1 MQQEKIIIR
10 YSVFGIHT
18 ISRSLALSLKLSY
31 SAVLTFSS
39 NSTLSFLSLPSLDG
53 VATANAT
60 AKATAT
66 AARLTFQID
75 KVAVLQKVVN
85 FELFQE

>member
-1 MQQEKIIIR
+1 
-10 YSVFGIHT
+10 
-18 ISRSLALSLKLSY
+18 
-31 SAVLTFSS
+31 
-39 NSTLSFLSLPSLDG
+39 LPSLDG